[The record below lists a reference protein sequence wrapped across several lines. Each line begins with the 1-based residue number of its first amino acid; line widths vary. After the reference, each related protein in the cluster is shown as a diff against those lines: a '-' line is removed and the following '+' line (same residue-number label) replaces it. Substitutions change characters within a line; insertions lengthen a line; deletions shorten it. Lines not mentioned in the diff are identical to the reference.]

1 MIPCHSHILS
11 WGHSDHVDMYINMG
25 DFYII
30 CMIYKDF
37 TWYFTFSFSWLQCGI
52 GLLVDTIH
60 RQKQT
65 FPKLRQYMIHTQ
77 RTWHIIYRIYVVGMT
92 PVSYHREDISEIS
105 EIRQS
110 PLHIKYA
117 LGELY
122 INPWIF
128 CIQEINGKRKTCS
141 DDFLF
146 CNYMIYNQW
155 FK

>member
-1 MIPCHSHILS
+1 MIPCHSGMLA

-65 FPKLRQYMIHTQ
+65 FPKLGQYTIHPQ

-92 PVSYHREDISEIS
+92 PGSYHREDISEIS

-122 INPWIF
+122 ISMNILYTGNQW
-128 CIQEINGKRKTCS
+128 EKRTCS

-146 CNYMIYNQW
+146 CNYIIYNQW